1 MTLVVSQY
9 TYSFNSFTSKA
20 ELAALKVRVDNS
32 DSELATLKSELV
44 HMHNRYAEAEKAARE
59 AKIMLKKQRSIH
71 RQLKAEIT
79 KISSESNFV
88 QCSEEGEVEV
98 EVSIGGEV
106 SSVVQ
111 KSLSILEEGD
121 KSSVEPPE
129 EDREQDSSEMDTLR
143 KKVEGLTEEKDAAM
157 VRLDEELVQK
167 NVALN
172 NMDDQLKL
180 QKEECDRL
188 RLDLEKARN
197 EFQQSLSESQFEI
210 QRLTDEFTFANEQ
223 LSKKEKELSVLKES
237 LNEPSTGYIS
247 DDDDFDDEDDNG
259 AAFVDAAARQAN
271 ISAEAD
277 NLQLLLLSQGSAAGA
292 AASANYADRLK
303 SLEKE
308 VASFRTEQDNAA
320 KQIKE
325 KEEALVNAKMIISS
339 LEKSNKSML
348 EDLRN
353 RLHDSNTAIVSLL
366 SKNQNL
372 EGEMEELRKAKD
384 EEVKAKDEQAK
395 KLKEEALDSADKLA
409 DLRERVDNYEKIA
422 RRMGVDDASSM
433 VSSLGSA
440 SSYESDMTS
449 DDLGITT
456 DEEAGRFPTMSPSRK
471 PQEGEE
477 EV

>member
-1 MTLVVSQY
+1 
-9 TYSFNSFTSKA
+9 
-20 ELAALKVRVDNS
+20 
-32 DSELATLKSELV
+32 
-44 HMHNRYAEAEKAARE
+44 
-59 AKIMLKKQRSIH
+59 
-71 RQLKAEIT
+71 
-79 KISSESNFV
+79 
-88 QCSEEGEVEV
+88 
-98 EVSIGGEV
+98 
-106 SSVVQ
+106 
-111 KSLSILEEGD
+111 
-121 KSSVEPPE
+121 
-129 EDREQDSSEMDTLR
+129 
-143 KKVEGLTEEKDAAM
+143 
-157 VRLDEELVQK
+157 
-167 NVALN
+167 
-172 NMDDQLKL
+172 
-180 QKEECDRL
+180 
-188 RLDLEKARN
+188 
-197 EFQQSLSESQFEI
+197 
-210 QRLTDEFTFANEQ
+210 
-223 LSKKEKELSVLKES
+223 
-237 LNEPSTGYIS
+237 
-247 DDDDFDDEDDNG
+247 
-259 AAFVDAAARQAN
+259 
-271 ISAEAD
+271 
-277 NLQLLLLSQGSAAGA
+277 
-292 AASANYADRLK
+292 
-303 SLEKE
+303 
-308 VASFRTEQDNAA
+308 
-320 KQIKE
+320 
-325 KEEALVNAKMIISS
+325 MIISS